1 MSYRYL
7 GNKTRLADW
16 IVGEIERVLPRGLVD
31 RGPDV
36 WHCLGFDRAGPR
48 RILDHGRRCADVP
61 GGSRANSAARQ
72 GGPGLQASS
81 AATAKRSI
89 GCARRRR

>member
-16 IVGEIERVLPRGLVD
+16 IVGEIAACSPGRVVD

-36 WHCLGFDRAGPR
+36 WHCLGFVRASPR
-48 RILDHGRRCADVP
+48 RLLGHGR
-61 GGSRANSAARQ
+61 
-72 GGPGLQASS
+72 
-81 AATAKRSI
+81 
-89 GCARRRR
+89 